1 MRWTID
7 ELIGLLKERGAS
19 DIILVVGTKPV
30 LWVHG
35 QMELITEVEPVT
47 AEDISTSFLPLLTEA
62 QLERLER
69 TGDVDFSMGKAGVGR
84 LRINIHRQRGSLS
97 AATRFIPHEVPRF
110 ETLKLP
116 QRVVEFADLT
126 RGIVLVTGG
135 TGSGKSTTL
144 ASMID
149 YMNQTYRYHIITLED
164 PIEFAFSH
172 NNSIIEQRQVGDD
185 CESFSSALRHIVRQR
200 PDVILVG
207 EMRDLETI
215 SAALTAAEIGHLV
228 LASLH
233 TVNAVETVNR
243 IVDVFPAA
251 QQTQTRVQLAC
262 TLQGV
267 ICQSLFVDEKDGG
280 LVPSTEILVPTPA
293 IRRAIRD
300 NETHLLAGML
310 ETGRGV
316 GMQSMDSSIAE
327 LISSGRISLDAGL
340 AKAHNPEK
348 LVQMVP

>member
-7 ELIGLLKERGAS
+7 GIIGVMSDRNAS
-19 DIILVVGTKPV
+19 DIVLVAGSKPV
-30 LWVHG
+30 LWVQG
-35 QMELITEVEPVT
+35 RMELLDTETVR
-47 AEDISTSFLPLLTEA
+47 AEDVSESFLPILSDS
-62 QLERLER
+62 QRERLER
-69 TGDVDFSMGKAGVGR
+69 TGDVDFSTGRAGVGR

-97 AATRFIPHEVPRF
+97 AATRFIPQEVPTF

-116 QRVVEFADLT
+116 ERVLEFADLQ

-135 TGSGKSTTL
+135 ACSGKSTTL
-144 ASMID
+144 AAMID
-149 YMNQTYRYHIITLED
+149 YMNQNYNYHVITLED
-164 PIEFAFSH
+164 PIEFAFTH
-172 NNSIIEQRQVGDD
+172 NKSIIEQRQVGDD
-185 CESFSSALRHIVRQR
+185 CQSFASALRHIVRQR

-233 TVNAVETVNR
+233 TVSAVETVNR
-243 IVDVFPAA
+243 IVDIFPPA
-251 QQTQTRVQLAC
+251 QQIQTRVQLAC

-267 ICQSLFVDEKDGG
+267 VCQALFVDQKDGG
-280 LVPSTEILVPTPA
+280 LIPSTEILVPTPA

-310 ETGRGV
+310 ETGKSA
-316 GMQSMDSSIAE
+316 GMQSMDASIAE
-327 LISSGRISLDAGL
+327 LISSGRISLEAGL

-348 LVQMVP
+348 LVQMVA

>member
-7 ELIGLLKERGAS
+7 EIIGLMKDRSAS
-19 DIILVVGTKPV
+19 DIVLVAGSKPV
-30 LWVHG
+30 LWVQG
-35 QMELITEVEPVT
+35 KMVLLGTDTVT
-47 AEDISTSFLPLLTEA
+47 ADDVSESFLPLLAES
-62 QLERLER
+62 QRDHLER
-69 TGDVDFSMGKAGVGR
+69 TGDIDFSMGKAGVGR

-97 AATRFIPHEVPRF
+97 AATRFIPHEVPTF

-116 QRVVEFADLT
+116 QRVLEFADLA

-135 TGSGKSTTL
+135 AGSGKSTTL

-149 YMNQTYRYHIITLED
+149 YMNQTYHYHIITLED

-172 NNSIIEQRQVGDD
+172 NKSIIEQRQVGDD
-185 CESFSSALRHIVRQR
+185 CESFASALRHIVRQR

-233 TVNAVETVNR
+233 TVNAVETINR
-243 IVDVFPAA
+243 IVDIFPAA

-262 TLQGV
+262 SLQGV
-267 ICQSLFVDEKDGG
+267 VCQSLFVDEKDGG

-300 NETHLLAGML
+300 NETHLLAGMV
-310 ETGRGV
+310 ETGKGV
-316 GMQSMDSSIAE
+316 GMRSMDSSIAE
-327 LISSGRISLDAGL
+327 LIGAGRVSLDAGL